1 MCTLSWWIAESERG
15 IVFNRDE
22 LRTRSRG
29 EAPRLIEAEGQQSI
43 LMPRD
48 PDAGGTWMGVNES
61 GLIVALLN
69 NYPFHRPR
77 QPGQR
82 SRGQLVVD
90 LLRKADSA
98 AGCME
103 ILDGLDTSIYQGFLL
118 FALGRADGPLA
129 REWNGSDL
137 SDLPLEGEGGLHVL
151 TSSSFRQ
158 EECEAFRVDLF
169 GGMSRERATLK
180 EKHGSFH
187 PEDPALGPLMV
198 RDDAAT
204 DSVTEVVVGP
214 NNAHMWFQTVEGN
227 PPVLSEP
234 IKSQVPLLQTT
245 AISNGHDRAEF
256 P

>member
-1 MCTLSWWIAESERG
+1 MSWWIAESERG
-15 IVFNRDE
+15 ILFNRDE

-29 EAPRLIEAEGQQSI
+29 EAPRVVEFDDGASI

-48 PDAGGTWMGVNES
+48 PDAGGTWLGVNES

-69 NYPFHRPR
+69 NYPFHSPR
-77 QPGQR
+77 RLGQI

-90 LLRKADSA
+90 LLCRAKSA
-98 AGCME
+98 AHCME
-103 ILDGLDTSIYQGFLL
+103 LLESLDRSVYQGFLL

-129 REWNGSDL
+129 REWDGQL
-137 SDLPLEGEGGLHVL
+137 LQRIELEGEGGLHVL

-169 GGMSRERATLK
+169 AGKSRERALLK

-187 PEDPALGPLMV
+187 SEDPALGPLMV

-204 DSVTEVVVGP
+204 DSVTEIVVGTQFS
-214 NNAHMWFQTVEGN
+214 HMWFQTVQGN

-234 IKSQVPLLQTT
+234 TQHSLPL
-245 AISNGHDRAEF
+245 R
-256 P
+256 

>member
-1 MCTLSWWIAESERG
+1 MCTLSWWIAETERG

-29 EAPRLIEAEGQQSI
+29 EAPRLVEGEEQSI
-43 LMPRD
+43 LMPVD
-48 PDAGGTWMGVNES
+48 PDAGGTWMGVNAS

-69 NYPFHRPR
+69 NYPFHSPR
-77 QPGQR
+77 KPGQR

-90 LLRKADSA
+90 LLREANSPA
-98 AGCME
+98 HCME
-103 ILDGLDTSIYQGFLL
+103 ILKQVDVSIYQGFLL
-118 FALGRADGPLA
+118 FALGRHDGPLA
-129 REWNGSDL
+129 REWNGSRL
-137 SDLPLEGEGGLHVL
+137 SQISLEGEGGLHVL

-158 EECEAFRVDLF
+158 EECVAFRVDLF
-169 GGMSRERATLK
+169 RGMSRERATLK

-214 NNAHMWFQTVEGN
+214 NNAHMWFQAVNGN

-234 IKSQVPLLQTT
+234 IMSEVPLLQAS
-245 AISNGHDRAEF
+245 AI
-256 P
+256 

>member
-1 MCTLSWWIAESERG
+1 MCTLSWWIAETERG

-29 EAPRLIEAEGQQSI
+29 ERPLIVEDAGEPAI

-48 PDAGGTWMGVNES
+48 PDAGGTWMGVNAQ

-69 NYPFHRPR
+69 NYPFHSPR

-82 SRGQLVVD
+82 SRGQLVVE
-90 LLRKADSA
+90 LLRAADSA
-98 AGCME
+98 ARCMDLLE
-103 ILDGLDTSIYQGFLL
+103 EMDVSIYQGFLL
-118 FALGRADGPLA
+118 FALGRSDGPMA
-129 REWNGSDL
+129 REWNGSSL
-137 SDLPLEGEGGLHVL
+137 SVLDLEGEGGLHVL

-169 GGMSRERATLK
+169 SGMSRERATLK

-214 NNAHMWFQTVEGN
+214 NNAHMWFQSVEGN

-234 IKSQVPLLQTT
+234 IKTQLPLRQTRV
-245 AISNGHDRAEF
+245 I
-256 P
+256 